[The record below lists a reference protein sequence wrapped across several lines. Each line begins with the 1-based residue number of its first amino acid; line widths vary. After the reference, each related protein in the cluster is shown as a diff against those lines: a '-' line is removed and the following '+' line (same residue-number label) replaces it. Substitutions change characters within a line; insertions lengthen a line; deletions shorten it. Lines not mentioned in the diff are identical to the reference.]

1 MLAQRGAAQPRNLP
15 MSSLHEKTGWPPAV
29 EGTLLTP
36 GQPPKRTTPR
46 GVRRDAARAIGNVP
60 LATAG
65 LPPADGRPGCDRG
78 RLIGHIPCLKQ
89 RKPLA
94 TRHPHLAWI
103 SVRPSCSRHPHKKEG
118 ALSRHERV
126 YALLRLV
133 CACWFQAPPTE
144 RWCLTQEAWCQL
156 VFPNLVLCA
165 PSNLRSHTSDVG
177 ITCARSRNCR

>member
-1 MLAQRGAAQPRNLP
+1 MVQHPAYAKLSQTLIRHVRRTGDLRVQAHGAGMLAQRGAAQPRNLP

-46 GVRRDAARAIGNVP
+46 GVRRDAARAIGYVP

-65 LPPADGRPGCDRG
+65 LSPADGRPGYDRG

-103 SVRPSCSRHPHKKEG
+103 SVRPCRSSHPHK
-118 ALSRHERV
+118 
-126 YALLRLV
+126 
-133 CACWFQAPPTE
+133 
-144 RWCLTQEAWCQL
+144 
-156 VFPNLVLCA
+156 
-165 PSNLRSHTSDVG
+165 
-177 ITCARSRNCR
+177 